1 MKFSERWLRTLVDP
15 PIDTA
20 ALCDKLTMAGFEVED
35 VAPSA
40 PPFTGVV
47 VATITAVTQH
57 PDADRLRVCTV
68 DAGTRAP
75 LQIVCGAPNAAAGMR
90 VACAMEGAMLPGGQA
105 IRRTTMRGVESQG
118 MLCSARELGL
128 SDDAAGLVELPAD
141 AVPGQDVRAALSL
154 DDAQITI
161 KLTPNRPDCLSIV
174 GIAREVS
181 AITNAPLALP
191 PHRAAPVTSTS
202 TRGVRVEDAE
212 ACPRFAARIIEGID
226 ARAPTPAWMK
236 ERIERSGVRSISAVV
251 DITNYVMLE
260 LGQPLHAYDNRL
272 LEGDIVVRFARD
284 GETLTLLNGQTL
296 ALESDLL
303 LVCDSTMPLGLAGIM
318 GGEHSGISGDTSSVY
333 LEGAFWNPAVIQGKM
348 RRLGFLSDAGY
359 RFERGVDFELG
370 PRGVE
375 RATEL
380 IVEICGGRAGPL
392 TDAKAPLPPR
402 APVPLRTTR
411 VARLLGLALAPQAIA
426 DVFTRL
432 QLPFTRTGDDF
443 IVNPPS
449 YRFDLAI
456 EEDLVEEIA
465 RIHGFDA
472 IPATPR
478 PHVQAMLPAPEGKR
492 GAAELRARLVARDW
506 REVITF
512 SFVAASDERAIDPD
526 ARPLAVLNPIAEH
539 LEAMRTTLLP
549 GLIATLSTN
558 VKRKMPRVRIFEI
571 GRTFLRDD
579 RTQPLRIGGL
589 AFGAAVPEQ
598 WGAPARGVDFFDV
611 KGDVEALAAPLAVAT
626 AASTRPWL
634 HPGRSAE
641 LRIDGQPAGW
651 IGELHP
657 RLVRHFDLPSAP
669 TVFEADLAALT
680 RIPVPVAKPLSR
692 LPSIRRDLAIMVK
705 ENIAVGAILQALRET
720 RDPSIEALEVF
731 DVYRGRELP
740 NGMKSV
746 AILVLMR
753 DTERTLTDADGD
765 RIVAGLLTTL
775 TARFGATLRS
785 QAAR

>member
-1 MKFSERWLRTLVDP
+1 
-15 PIDTA
+15 
-20 ALCDKLTMAGFEVED
+20 
-35 VAPSA
+35 
-40 PPFTGVV
+40 
-47 VATITAVTQH
+47 
-57 PDADRLRVCTV
+57 
-68 DAGTRAP
+68 
-75 LQIVCGAPNAAAGMR
+75 
-90 VACAMEGAMLPGGQA
+90 
-105 IRRTTMRGVESQG
+105 
-118 MLCSARELGL
+118 
-128 SDDAAGLVELPAD
+128 
-141 AVPGQDVRAALSL
+141 
-154 DDAQITI
+154 
-161 KLTPNRPDCLSIV
+161 
-174 GIAREVS
+174 
-181 AITNAPLALP
+181 
-191 PHRAAPVTSTS
+191 
-202 TRGVRVEDAE
+202 
-212 ACPRFAARIIEGID
+212 
-226 ARAPTPAWMK
+226 
-236 ERIERSGVRSISAVV
+236 
-251 DITNYVMLE
+251 
-260 LGQPLHAYDNRL
+260 
-272 LEGDIVVRFARD
+272 
-284 GETLTLLNGQTL
+284 
-296 ALESDLL
+296 
-303 LVCDSTMPLGLAGIM
+303 M

-478 PHVQAMLPAPEGKR
+478 PHVQAMLPSPEGQR

-626 AASTRPWL
+626 TASTRPWL

-720 RDPSIEALEVF
+720 RDPGIEALEVF